1 MSPLGYQYRC
11 VVLFSL
17 DSGHIQVFRS
27 FFSNCRRGT
36 ARFIVKDESGDQVES
51 SLREPVCLC
60 HCSSVCPFVCLSDSL
75 SLSFFVCFM
84 SLIVR
89 LSL

>member
-51 SLREPVCLC
+51 SLSEPVCLC
-60 HCSSVCPFVCLSDSL
+60 VIVRLFVRLSVCLTHSLFL
-75 SLSFFVCFM
+75 SLSV
-84 SLIVR
+84 L
-89 LSL
+89 